1 MIMKIEMIGYN
12 DTKAI
17 AIYGAIRLM
26 NIVII
31 SFIISL
37 LFIVPA
43 FVYRIYELLYI
54 FIFPVFMI
62 ILTIL

>member
-1 MIMKIEMIGYN
+1 MMKIEMIGYN

-31 SFIISL
+31 
-37 LFIVPA
+37 
-43 FVYRIYELLYI
+43 
-54 FIFPVFMI
+54 
-62 ILTIL
+62 